1 MTSLYSYLLTLF
13 GIMFWIF
20 RGAVAV
26 MESIGKEFV
35 CQTLNLQLEIIVL
48 FATLPCMILII
59 KRNLVGATIYLG
71 IYGAYFGT
79 ALYNSIMGLSGEQLT
94 ISNSVEFISSII
106 GILIPLLTF
115 LDILINKNRRNV
127 GLDKKTEWYY
137 KNDKFDRQYDE
148 RADRNQY
155 KIK

>member
-1 MTSLYSYLLTLF
+1 MASYLLTML

-20 RGAVAV
+20 RAFVAAL
-26 MESIGKEFV
+26 ETIEKEFI
-35 CQTLNLQLEIIVL
+35 CTTLNLQLEIIIL
-48 FATLPCMILII
+48 FATLPCMLLVI
-59 KRNLVGATIYLG
+59 KRNLVGATLYLG

-79 ALYNSIMGLSGEQLT
+79 ALYNSFMGINGTEGLT
-94 ISNSVEFISSII
+94 ISNSMSLLSSIL
-106 GILIPLLTF
+106 GIIIPLFTF
-115 LDILINKNRRNV
+115 LDILLNKHRRNI

-137 KNDKFDRQYDE
+137 NNDKFDREYDE